1 MMNPNLLCPVCGS
14 PPAKN
19 QGSSTQCPRCHREDA
34 FCEYFAGQEAWNI
47 WKTQT
52 DAAAKEWTQKTL
64 HQQQANFRLV
74 LGSDHVVFYSLEK
87 AKGLKLQQYEEP
99 KLLRSIRQ
107 YSAGKLHSASINSSN
122 TVTVSGN
129 NDYGQC
135 SLHNSK
141 GVSYALAAPR
151 CTYLVNSDGSIK
163 VSGACSD
170 REAVTQWKHIQK
182 LVTAGSTPI
191 GLTTEGMLITT
202 DTAELWMQHIA
213 QWKDVADV
221 AASGYVLALHTDGRV
236 SCAGNDGISS
246 QIAQWENIVA
256 IAADTQYAVGLT
268 AEGKV
273 LLAGQK
279 SFMDM
284 GRSDAAQWENII
296 AVSASPQGGVI
307 GGVSNDGQLHLAGL
321 MIDKEKLCKQF
332 GEKSSD
338 LFH

>member
-1 MMNPNLLCPVCGS
+1 MMNSNLLCPVCGS

-19 QGSSTQCPRCHREDA
+19 QGASTRCPRCRQADA
-34 FCEYFAGQEAWNI
+34 FCEYFAGQEAWDT
-47 WKTQT
+47 WKKQT
-52 DAAAKEWTQKTL
+52 AAAAKKWIQKSL
-64 HQQQANFRLV
+64 RGQQANCRLV
-74 LGSDHVVFYSLEK
+74 LGSDHVVFYNREK

-99 KLLRSIRQ
+99 KLLRGIRQ
-107 YSAGKLHSASINSSN
+107 YSAGKLHSTSINSSN

-151 CTYLVNSDGSIK
+151 CTYLITTEGSIK

-170 REAVTQWKHIQK
+170 RDTVTGWKNIQK
-182 LVTAGSTPI
+182 LVTAGSAPI
-191 GLTTEGMLITT
+191 GLTNEGTLVTT
-202 DTAELWMQHIA
+202 DTAEAWIQGIA
-213 QWKDVADV
+213 QWNHVADV
-221 AASGYVLALHTDGRV
+221 AAAGYVLALHTDGRV
-236 SCAGNDGISS
+236 SCAGNDGIRS
-246 QIAQWENIVA
+246 QTAQWENIIA

-296 AVSASPQGGVI
+296 AISASPQGGVI
-307 GGVSNDGQLHLAGL
+307 GGVSADGQLHLAGL
-321 MIDKEKLCKQF
+321 MIDKEKLCRQF
-332 GEKSSD
+332 EETSSD
-338 LFH
+338 LFI